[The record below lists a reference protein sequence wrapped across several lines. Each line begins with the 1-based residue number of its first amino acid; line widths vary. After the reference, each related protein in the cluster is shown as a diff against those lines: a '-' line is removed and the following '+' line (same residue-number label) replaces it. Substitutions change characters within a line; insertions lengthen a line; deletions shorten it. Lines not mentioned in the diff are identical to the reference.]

1 MSIRGLMPR
10 RLVLSMAL
18 AALALPASAM
28 NAAEGFG
35 AGARGGAGGKVL
47 LVTRLDDDPR
57 HATEGSL
64 RWALKQKGPRIVR
77 FAVGGDVILRDH
89 IIVREPFLT
98 IDGSTAPEPGV
109 CLRNGSLEFKNTHD
123 IIVRHL
129 RIRLGDETVLRKNRE
144 AGLSR
149 PKGSGGLDCVSLDD
163 SERILFDHC
172 SLSWS
177 CDEIFGIVRCRDV
190 TIQWCI
196 LSEPLTNPHI
206 HPYGDN
212 HAFCVNASANTLSI
226 HHCLMHRFVMRGPQF
241 ECNDMRSQDRYT
253 VRMEAVNNVI
263 SGYTHSGSRYS
274 LGVEKN
280 NGTREGKTFEFQFFN
295 NFYIPAKEKAETIEA
310 ITRHGTDA
318 DVHCAMRGN
327 LLLDAAWN
335 HRSAPRLHP
344 LSHKGIM
351 PPVRVNGPDT
361 RNLLQRMNHAS
372 FMKNSGGGVFQPPV
386 PVTMSSARDA
396 CLQVLSSAGDSR
408 RNDPIDARV
417 RREVISLNFGAPVHS
432 PGEVGPLASSTHP

>member
-1 MSIRGLMPR
+1 MSIRALMSR
-10 RLVLSMAL
+10 RLVLLMAL
-18 AALALPASAM
+18 ATLAFPAFAM
-28 NAAEGFG
+28 SAAEGFG
-35 AGARGGAGGKVL
+35 ADAKGGAGGPVL
-47 LVTRLDDDPR
+47 LVTRLDDDPQ

-64 RWALKQKGPRIVR
+64 RWALNQKGPRIVR
-77 FAVGGDVILRDH
+77 FGVGGDVMLRDH
-89 IIVREPFLT
+89 IVVKEPFLT

-109 CLRNGSLEFKNTHD
+109 CIRNGSLEFKNTHD

-149 PKGSGGLDCVSLDD
+149 PKGSHGLDCVSLDD

-241 ECNDMRSQDRYT
+241 ECNDMRAKDRYT

-280 NGTREGKTFEFQFFN
+280 NGTGKGKTFEFQFFN
-295 NFYIPAKEKAETIEA
+295 NFYIPATEKAMTIEA
-310 ITRHGTDA
+310 ITRHGTA
-318 DVHCAMRGN
+318 AKVHWAMSGN
-327 LLLDAAWN
+327 FLLDAAWN
-335 HRSAPRLHP
+335 HQSAPRLHP
-344 LSHKGIM
+344 LSHKGVM
-351 PPVRVNGPDT
+351 PPVRVNEPDT
-361 RNLLQRMNHAS
+361 RNLLQRIGRAS
-372 FMKNSGGGVFQPPV
+372 AMKNSGGVVFQPPV
-386 PVTMSSARDA
+386 PVTMSSAREA
-396 CLQVLSSAGDSR
+396 CLQVLTSAGDYK

-417 RREVISLNFGAPVHS
+417 RHEVISLTFGAPVHS
-432 PGEVGPLASSTHP
+432 PEEAASSILP

>member
-1 MSIRGLMPR
+1 M
-10 RLVLSMAL
+10 
-18 AALALPASAM
+18 
-28 NAAEGFG
+28 
-35 AGARGGAGGKVL
+35 
-47 LVTRLDDDPR
+47 
-57 HATEGSL
+57 
-64 RWALKQKGPRIVR
+64 
-77 FAVGGDVILRDH
+77 LRDH
-89 IIVREPFLT
+89 IIIREPFLT
-98 IDGSTAPEPGV
+98 IDGSTAPAPGV
-109 CLRNGSLEFKNTHD
+109 CIRNGSLEFKQTHD
-123 IIVRHL
+123 IIVRRL

-241 ECNDMRSQDRYT
+241 ECNDMRPQDQYT

-280 NGTREGKTFEFQFFN
+280 NGTGKGKAFEFQFCN
-295 NFYIPAKEKAETIEA
+295 NFYIPAKEKAEAIEA
-310 ITRHGTDA
+310 ITRHGADA
-318 DVHCAMRGN
+318 NVRWAESGN

-351 PPVRVNGPDT
+351 PAVRVNEPDT
-361 RNLLQRMNHAS
+361 RNLLQRIKHAAS
-372 FMKNSGGGVFQPPV
+372 MKNSGSVVFQPSV

-396 CLQVLSSAGDSR
+396 CLQVLTSAGDSQ

-417 RREVISLNFGAPVHS
+417 RREVISLKFGAPVHS
-432 PGEVGPLASSTHP
+432 PDEAASSILP